1 MPSLRQLTALVTA
14 MGGRAWTSSLCDS
27 CVMYLQMYVSNRS
40 LAARYQLAGPILLQY
55 LGLGCL
61 GISKVHHLVE
71 EFVDDDEVVPDTL
84 LL

>member
-55 LGLGCL
+55 LGLGSL
-61 GISKVHHLVE
+61 GVSKVHHLVE
-71 EFVDDDEVVPDTL
+71 ELVDNNKIVPNTFFL
-84 LL
+84 